1 MNRARGLAKDGAK
14 PAEESALTVA
24 IALWTASN
32 EAGANISASERNEQL
47 IKCFCLR
54 ARTRLA
60 RMRVE
65 AARVDITAAWPLEP
79 SDASSKLLRQLES
92 EVWAAQREQTRS
104 NKRLAKEIAKF
115 ADGVMS
121 GLSSSQIEALGQA
134 GPMQA

>member
-1 MNRARGLAKDGAK
+1 MNRARGLAQLGHQQDA
-14 PAEESALTVA
+14 AQDLTVA
-24 IALWTASN
+24 IALWTASDQ
-32 EAGANISASERNEQL
+32 AGANMSAEECKEQL

-65 AARVDITAAWPLEP
+65 AARTDVTAAWALEP
-79 SDASSKLLRQLES
+79 SDASGKLLRQLES
-92 EVWAAQREQTRS
+92 EVGAAQREQTRS

-121 GLSSSQIEALGQA
+121 GLSREQLEALGQA
-134 GPMQA
+134 APVQE